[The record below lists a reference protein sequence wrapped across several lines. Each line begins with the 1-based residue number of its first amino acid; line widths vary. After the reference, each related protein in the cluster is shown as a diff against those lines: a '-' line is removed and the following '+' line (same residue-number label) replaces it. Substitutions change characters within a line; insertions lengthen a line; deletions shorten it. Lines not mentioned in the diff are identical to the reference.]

1 MKGIISLLF
10 IFFFTNSGFSQA
22 SNVKDLDSILLWLDE
37 HTKIPADSI
46 QLGVNSH
53 KAVALSKKLDNQN
66 ALAKSYLHLAYYHK
80 EYSKLDSSLV
90 YTLMA
95 KDIYSTLQ
103 NELNL
108 AKTHLAL
115 KEVYTLQTEYVEAT
129 EQVYKA
135 LELFQKLNDQK
146 GIAQS
151 YTHLCGL
158 LYYQNSYAEGVDL
171 CNKAIEILENL
182 DSKKD
187 LALAYH
193 NKAFNQLFSGDD
205 LQDALT
211 NINTAIDL
219 YKTQLTHI

>member
-1 MKGIISLLF
+1 MKKIVFLLF
-10 IFFFTNSGFSQA
+10 VFFHTSAGFSQA
-22 SNVKDLDSILLWLDE
+22 PKEKDLDSIFVWLDA
-37 HTKIPADSI
+37 HAKIPADSTE
-46 QLGVNSH
+46 LGINSH
-53 KAVALSKKLDNQN
+53 KAVLLPKKLDNQN
-66 ALAKSYLHLAYYHK
+66 DLAKSYLHLAYYHK

-90 YTLMA
+90 YTQMA
-95 KDIYSTLQ
+95 KDIYTTSQ
-103 NELNL
+103 DDLNL

-115 KEVYTLQTEYVEAT
+115 KEVYALQTEYVNAT
-129 EQVYKA
+129 EQGYKA
-135 LELFQKLNDQK
+135 LGIFQKLNDQK

-158 LYYQNSYAEGVDL
+158 LYYENSYAEGVDL
-171 CNKAIEILENL
+171 CNLAIEIMEKL

-205 LQDALT
+205 SGALT